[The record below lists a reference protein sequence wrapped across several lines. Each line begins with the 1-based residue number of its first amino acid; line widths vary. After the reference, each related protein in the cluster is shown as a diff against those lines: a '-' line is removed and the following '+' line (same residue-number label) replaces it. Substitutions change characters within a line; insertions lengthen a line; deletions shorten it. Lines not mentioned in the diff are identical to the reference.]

1 MIGFGSPAGTTRE
14 SVIALMVSPLL
25 ALRLVIDH
33 NTKQGAE
40 FPRFFCTTTAP
51 GSVGNRPIDQAP
63 PNPCGES
70 MQATHSRT
78 TAERIVGNSEQP
90 QVEVFGGFF
99 GHRRGCRRSPAHT
112 HAASQALLRPHFS
125 YFLCHNSD
133 FGRSGRCVPRG
144 RIRFGSSQNP
154 GCGAVRSDAV
164 ACRSLR
170 DFTD

>member
-1 MIGFGSPAGTTRE
+1 MRE
-14 SVIALMVSPLL
+14 SDVIVLMVSPLL

-33 NTKQGAE
+33 NTEQRTE
-40 FPRFFCTTTAP
+40 FPRFFHHDRAWITWKC
-51 GSVGNRPIDQAP
+51 PIEQAP
-63 PNPCGES
+63 PNPYGES
-70 MQATHSRT
+70 MQATYSRAT
-78 TAERIVGNSEQP
+78 TERIVGNSESP
-90 QVEVFGGFF
+90 QVELIGGFF
-99 GHRRGCRRSPAHT
+99 GHRAGMPAF
-112 HAASQALLRPHFS
+112 ARAYACASQALLRPHFS

-164 ACRSLR
+164 ARRSLR

>member
-1 MIGFGSPAGTTRE
+1 MGSPADTMRE
-14 SVIALMVSPLL
+14 SDVIVLMVSPLL

-40 FPRFFCTTTAP
+40 FPWFA
-51 GSVGNRPIDQAP
+51 SRPRLDQSDCLINQAP

-78 TAERIVGNSEQP
+78 AAERIVGNSKPP
-90 QVEVFGGFF
+90 QVEVFLRLF
-99 GHRRGCRRSPAHT
+99 RPSQGCRRSPAHT
-112 HAASQALLRPHFS
+112 HAASQALLRSHFS

-133 FGRSGRCVPRG
+133 FGRSGCCVLKRPLC
-144 RIRFGSSQNP
+144 FGSSQNP

-164 ACRSLR
+164 ARRSLR

>member
-1 MIGFGSPAGTTRE
+1 MRE
-14 SVIALMVSPLL
+14 SDVIVLMVSPLL

-33 NTKQGAE
+33 NTEQRPE
-40 FPRFFCTTTAP
+40 FPRFFQHDRTWITWKC
-51 GSVGNRPIDQAP
+51 PIDRAP

-70 MQATHSRT
+70 MQAAYSRT
-78 TAERIVGNSEQP
+78 AAERIVGNSESP
-90 QVEVFGGFF
+90 QVELIGGFF
-99 GHRRGCRRSPAHT
+99 GHRKDAGGRPRIRAC
-112 HAASQALLRPHFS
+112 ASQALLRPHFS

-164 ACRSLR
+164 ARRSLR